1 MLVLLYQNSDS
12 SCKTSLIRSGLSKPF
27 NVASVWTVVIKT
39 FQKTQKK
46 CSVNKTQ
53 IGENLLHKFCCEE
66 IRLLLTTTLTTRCHS
81 LSLILPIFLLAL
93 IRWHSLS
100 LVVTCCTIRC
110 HLLLFVITRC
120 ITRLSFYK
128 RLENS
133 VKSKHNMQE
142 ILCKQLV
149 ESVCLKKVIVFYY
162 RFQLCNSNDQNS
174 LQFALRQAEE
184 FFISVSLCIKPG
196 IHEWGTEC
204 RELG

>member
-1 MLVLLYQNSDS
+1 MSAFDYN
-12 SCKTSLIRSGLSKPF
+12 TYHSLSFAVTYFASFFTCSHSMTLS
-27 NVASVWTVVIKT
+27 V
-39 FQKTQKK
+39 
-46 CSVNKTQ
+46 
-53 IGENLLHKFCCEE
+53 
-66 IRLLLTTTLTTRCHS
+66 TRCH
-81 LSLILPIFLLAL
+81 LLC
-93 IRWHSLS
+93 HSLS
-100 LVVTCCTIRC
+100 LVVTRCTTRC

-120 ITRLSFYK
+120 TTRLPFYK

-133 VKSKHNMQE
+133 VESKHNMQE

-162 RFQLCNSNDQNS
+162 RLQLCNSNGQNF

-184 FFISVSLCIKPG
+184 IFISVRLCIKPG